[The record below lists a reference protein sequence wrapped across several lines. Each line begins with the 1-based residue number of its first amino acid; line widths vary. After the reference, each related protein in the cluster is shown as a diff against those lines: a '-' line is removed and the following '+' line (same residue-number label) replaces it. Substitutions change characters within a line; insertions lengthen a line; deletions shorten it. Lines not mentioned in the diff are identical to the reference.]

1 MVIQNSH
8 GTILPGRHLH
18 HVFKVACAA
27 PLDVAVVDR
36 HDLSAEAVL
45 DSEGWCVII
54 LTNVTDVPVSI
65 TPLEPITLV
74 ITPSRKP
81 PVVKPVSHM
90 TNGEIKARLAGLDNN
105 LPTGR

>member
-18 HVFKVACAA
+18 HVFKVACLA
-27 PLDVAVVDR
+27 PLDVSVVDR
-36 HDLSAEAVL
+36 HDLQAEACL

-65 TPLEPITLV
+65 TPLEPIHLV
-74 ITPSRKP
+74 ITPSRRASEVEWKKEVDDWKREWLKKRSGNP
-81 PVVKPVSHM
+81 S
-90 TNGEIKARLAGLDNN
+90 
-105 LPTGR
+105 